1 MCQEKASYLS
11 TPPFKIAPDYPK
23 KGQSNEEQLVLDD
36 SWWQVFEVE
45 HIYALL
51 RCSSG
56 VKRNIFHP
64 RGLYWQI
71 YVEPRGSSLIQP
83 NGAARP
89 TLDNVK

>member
-56 VKRNIFHP
+56 VNVTSSILVAYIDKYMWN
-64 RGLYWQI
+64 RGVRRL
-71 YVEPRGSSLIQP
+71 SSRMAPQ
-83 NGAARP
+83 GRHW
-89 TLDNVK
+89 TM